1 MRLISDDAIR
11 AFVRRTI
18 WHFCCENETF
28 ARRFNDYLLFFYSAP
43 QSVGSLRN
51 HAERV
56 RFNQLYL
63 RPPICSHGGRMRS
76 KEEQLLANWLAIHRI
91 QYNYSEPFRGN
102 SDYRPTF
109 SIRSGTNVAY
119 IDILQTD
126 KGGGSFYGLS
136 YLKTCVLRK
145 RIHQRSRTNYLQIST
160 HDWDDNSAYGKVAK
174 FLKQHNIRSRRL
186 PEAEILRLIILN
198 STYRKD
204 FDAFLDYLAHYLAAF
219 KNSMKKFRDINAEI
233 LKMDSY
239 CKMRAKKYFAIF
251 RPLYAAYQR
260 WLEAEQQYDFADMIN
275 LAIQNVRDIPECAD
289 NYRYILLDEAQDLS
303 PNRYQLI
310 SEILKKNVGCRF
322 FAVGDDWQ
330 SIYRFTGSNL
340 ALIYQFEHF
349 FRLKTRRSLIEQ
361 THRFG
366 QPTIRTSSN
375 FVTKNPGQ
383 VAKNIRGNRRSHTP
397 ISIILNETRND
408 DTDALIK
415 ILQKVNLSD
424 EIQII
429 SRYNHDIY
437 RLKEHDGVRI
447 VSPEAIM
454 WQNIRIPFCSMH
466 KSKGI
471 TRDIVI
477 VLNMNS
483 TTTGM
488 PATRE
493 NDPLTDILLSA
504 EESYPFAEERRLFYV
519 AITRARKATYLIAE
533 RRNPSPFLFEISE
546 DLNDLYQKLC
556 PRCKTGELV
565 KRNDR
570 YYCANYRY
578 GCNFTKRIQR

>member
-1 MRLISDDAIR
+1 M
-11 AFVRRTI
+11 
-18 WHFCCENETF
+18 
-28 ARRFNDYLLFFYSAP
+28 
-43 QSVGSLRN
+43 
-51 HAERV
+51 
-56 RFNQLYL
+56 
-63 RPPICSHGGRMRS
+63 
-76 KEEQLLANWLAIHRI
+76 
-91 QYNYSEPFRGN
+91 
-102 SDYRPTF
+102 
-109 SIRSGTNVAY
+109 
-119 IDILQTD
+119 
-126 KGGGSFYGLS
+126 
-136 YLKTCVLRK
+136 
-145 RIHQRSRTNYLQIST
+145 
-160 HDWDDNSAYGKVAK
+160 
-174 FLKQHNIRSRRL
+174 
-186 PEAEILRLIILN
+186 
-198 STYRKD
+198 
-204 FDAFLDYLAHYLAAF
+204 
-219 KNSMKKFRDINAEI
+219 
-233 LKMDSY
+233 
-239 CKMRAKKYFAIF
+239 
-251 RPLYAAYQR
+251 
-260 WLEAEQQYDFADMIN
+260 
-275 LAIQNVRDIPECAD
+275 
-289 NYRYILLDEAQDLS
+289 
-303 PNRYQLI
+303 
-310 SEILKKNVGCRF
+310 
-322 FAVGDDWQ
+322 
-330 SIYRFTGSNL
+330 

-447 VSPEAIM
+447 ASPEAIM

-466 KSKGI
+466 KSEGI

-519 AITRARKATYLIAE
+519 AITRARKASDLFNSRAKKSLALPV
-533 RRNPSPFLFEISE
+533 RNLGRP
-546 DLNDLYQKLC
+546 K
-556 PRCKTGELV
+556 
-565 KRNDR
+565 
-570 YYCANYRY
+570 
-578 GCNFTKRIQR
+578 